1 LITPNEK
8 EKKSRNGGNYM
19 NVKISARQRLTQR
32 EQKELDKYIFDKAME
47 IYNGES
53 MGLMRRCYKTIAV
66 ALNEQFGFGKNRLIK
81 LFDGTSDI
89 AKMREKDEIFWQHV
103 DNVVIKQIGLPFE
116 REEYSGLEE

>member
-1 LITPNEK
+1 
-8 EKKSRNGGNYM
+8 M
-19 NVKISARQRLTQR
+19 NVKISAKQRLTQR

-53 MGLMRRCYKTIAV
+53 MGLMRRCYKAIAV
-66 ALNEQFGFGKNRLIK
+66 ALNQQFGFGKNRLIK

-116 REEYSGLEE
+116 REEYSDLEE

>member
-1 LITPNEK
+1 
-8 EKKSRNGGNYM
+8 M
-19 NVKISARQRLTQR
+19 NARVTAKQRLSLK

-53 MGLMRRCYKTIAV
+53 MGLMRRCYKAIAV
-66 ALNEQFGFGKNRLIK
+66 ALNQQFGFGKNRLIK

-116 REEYSGLEE
+116 REEYKDLEE